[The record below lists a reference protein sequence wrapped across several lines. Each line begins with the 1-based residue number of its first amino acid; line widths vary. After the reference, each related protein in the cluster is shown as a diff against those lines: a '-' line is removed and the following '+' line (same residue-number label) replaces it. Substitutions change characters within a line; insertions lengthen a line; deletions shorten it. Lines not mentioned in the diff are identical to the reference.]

1 MDEEAKEARFIHDL
15 SMFGGPKVV
24 YDASMVNLPTNV
36 ETFRT
41 FDKRMLYKTGDVG
54 QCLLVHE
61 RPNAAANQFRGMVMR
76 SGLTPP
82 TQDIRTRFE
91 VLGRTTVWRK
101 AIQIKERVDDLI
113 RWEKIRGYKVELVDG
128 DEYDQ
133 YGDVVEA
140 YDANDEKGWR
150 AHYAQDITVSK
161 IILRISKP
169 TPSVPNSGRAWILS
183 EGSDSIIY
191 DEVGAVYIPPEV
203 AVEIANQRTQAALQQ
218 AQASAP
224 STAFSAPTATAM
236 STATA
241 TATPMPMPTPMS
253 MPMPMSMSTTTTT
266 STTTSTAPSLA
277 PAAAPVPMSITPA
290 AAPPTTT
297 TATLPSTLTPG
308 VPSAVT
314 AMEGVTTTAVP
325 TSILTP
331 LHPDAAPATDPT
343 IAASSTVPAPAVPAP
358 FTAPVSTPIS
368 APVSAP
374 VPIPALAPVPVP
386 APAPAEPA
394 APVISPEAQAI
405 MDTIADLKQKA
416 ASVGNPVMRMRF
428 EKQIAAQQAKLDS
441 LSSS

>member
-1 MDEEAKEARFIHDL
+1 
-15 SMFGGPKVV
+15 MFGGPKVV

-236 STATA
+236 STTTA
-241 TATPMPMPTPMS
+241 TATPMPMPTPMPTPMS

-331 LHPDAAPATDPT
+331 LHPDAAPATDPS

-358 FTAPVSTPIS
+358 FTAPVS
-368 APVSAP
+368 APAPAP